1 MDGSLLLA
9 QDGQSQHVQDGQ
21 SQHVQH
27 GQSQHV
33 QHGQS
38 GSLMHSLAQS
48 GSLMHSLAQSGS
60 VWLSLSLRI
69 HERVRSGAK
78 DITFRNN
85 RALEKLIKLLKMV
98 FSCSDHIALKRLVMS
113 LMVVS
118 NWI

>member
-27 GQSQHV
+27 G
-33 QHGQS
+33 
-38 GSLMHSLAQS
+38 QS